1 MERIWRELQWLW
13 GTSWPLYAAT
23 VLGTNLLGAV
33 GCMLFVRFL
42 IPMDAV
48 NELGLNGQLGFIGV
62 LYAAIAVALGVIVTF
77 FLFRP
82 VLEWQRRPDDHDPN
96 MVRHLVMRLPV
107 LQTLIVVAV
116 WGLGIAIVTVRT
128 LLVDVPLGIVVLA
141 TTILTCFVV
150 SVLTYLQAERLV
162 RPIAASALAR
172 RFEDSTLQPPI
183 ASRLMLTWFTTS
195 AVPMVGVLLLA
206 VAQRV
211 GYFRDTPGEMT
222 AAIVA
227 LIAAGIFT
235 GLSLIHI

>member
-62 LYAAIAVALGVIVTF
+62 LYAAIAVVLGMIVTF

-107 LQTLIVVAV
+107 LQTIIVVAV
-116 WGLGIAIVTVRT
+116 WGL
-128 LLVDVPLGIVVLA
+128 
-141 TTILTCFVV
+141 
-150 SVLTYLQAERLV
+150 
-162 RPIAASALAR
+162 
-172 RFEDSTLQPPI
+172 
-183 ASRLMLTWFTTS
+183 
-195 AVPMVGVLLLA
+195 
-206 VAQRV
+206 
-211 GYFRDTPGEMT
+211 
-222 AAIVA
+222 
-227 LIAAGIFT
+227 
-235 GLSLIHI
+235 LSLIHI